1 MPKKQEKLFIDKNR
15 NSLSNRE
22 LEVLSLVKEGLKNP
36 EIAESLGLSIKTIE
50 NHIRSILLKLDAKN
64 RTDAVILAI
73 KNSILKI

>member
-1 MPKKQEKLFIDKNR
+1 VPKKQEKLFIDKNR

>member
-1 MPKKQEKLFIDKNR
+1 VPKKQEKLFIDKNR
-15 NSLSNRE
+15 NSLSQRE

>member
-15 NSLSNRE
+15 NSLSQRE